1 MRLRGV
7 QNFILDRWEK
17 YALVNG
23 DKDKK
28 TILFQK
34 FKHVCRFILEAGHS
48 GLYFIGEIIE
58 TYIV

>member
-7 QNFILDRWEK
+7 QNFIVDRWKK

-28 TILFQK
+28 TILFQQ